1 MRQTWTD
8 DSRGVSGTLYILSAP
23 SGAGKTS
30 LLAALLQRL
39 NNVALSISHTTRAPR
54 ASEQDGVHYHFVD
67 AERFLDMIAADAL
80 LEHAKVFGNFYGT
93 SRESVQVQLASG
105 QDVILEIDWQGAR
118 QVRKALPQ
126 SCSIFILPPSH
137 EALEKRL
144 RSRGQDSEAE
154 IARRLGEAKA
164 DCAHFTEYTYT
175 VVNDDFATALADLE
189 SIFRAN
195 RLRTAEQERRYREIL
210 ASLLA
215 TEAHTS

>member
-1 MRQTWTD
+1 MAEHHAD
-8 DSRGVSGTLYILSAP
+8 EAPGPSGTLYILSAP

-30 LLAALLQRL
+30 LLAALLERL
-39 NNVALSISHTTRAPR
+39 ENVALSISHTTRAPR
-54 ASEQDGVHYHFVD
+54 ASERDGVHYHFVD

-93 SRESVQVQLASG
+93 SKDAVGRQLAAG
-105 QDVILEIDWQGAR
+105 LDVILEIDWQGAR

-137 EALEKRL
+137 AVLEQRL
-144 RSRGQDSEAE
+144 RGRGQDPEDE

-175 VVNDDFATALADLE
+175 VINDDFATALADLE

-195 RLRTAEQERRYREIL
+195 RLRTADQERRQHGIL
-210 ASLLA
+210 TSLLA
-215 TEAHTS
+215 VEAHTS